1 MGWGYE
7 SYYRPYVPVAQRK
20 AKAAREVAKRQKAG
34 QTVSPVKV
42 EGLKITKTFWGN
54 SWCQHLESYSDF
66 ANRLPRGRTYVRN
79 GSVVDL
85 KIEKGKITAL
95 VSGSELYDIVI
106 TISELPKSSWSAI
119 KTQCAGQIG
128 SLVELLQGKLSKE
141 VMEIVTRRDT
151 GLFPKPSEIKK
162 RCSCPDSASLCKHL
176 AAVLYGVGNRLDSQ
190 PELLF
195 LLRHVDHLE
204 LIDTAGQAD
213 LGGRTA
219 AKGKKTLAAADLSD
233 MFGVEMA
240 GPDSLPAPK
249 KSKSSNSTTAF
260 SQSTV
265 ETSVAAKK
273 TAARKSVSNASASET
288 TTAKKPPAKKLPA
301 KKSPAQKS
309 AAASV
314 VPKKSAKSA
323 LTADLKSTKKSAKTA
338 AAQAKP
344 ALPAAQTRPEPSTI
358 ARPRRKGTA
367 LSDIPVASTGTTT
380 GKKATKPTK
389 ATASSTVPS
398 TASPK
403 RRATSTA
410 KTTATSTAKMERQ
423 SPPIKKKPVPRLG

>member
-106 TISELPKSSWSAI
+106 TINELPKSSWSAM

-162 RCSCPDSASLCKHL
+162 RCSCPDSPSLCKHL

-219 AKGKKTLAAADLSD
+219 AKGKKTLAVADLSD

-240 GPDSLPAPK
+240 GPDSSPAPK
-249 KSKSSNSTTAF
+249 KSKSSKSATAR

-265 ETSVAAKK
+265 ETSVVAKK
-273 TAARKSVSNASASET
+273 TAARKSVSNASAPET
-288 TTAKKPPAKKLPA
+288 TATKKPPAKKSPA
-301 KKSPAQKS
+301 QKAPAQKS

-323 LTADLKSTKKSAKTA
+323 MTA

-367 LSDIPVASTGTTT
+367 LSDIPAASTGTTT

-403 RRATSTA
+403 RRATST
-410 KTTATSTAKMERQ
+410 TSSTPPSTAMAEHQ
-423 SPPIKKKPVPRLG
+423 SPPIKKKPVPRRG